1 MPLALNAGELEM
13 KQITAVVKP
22 DKLEAVARAVED
34 AGARGLTATDVRGF
48 GQEFGHMSAAR
59 PADQLAL
66 VQPKLR
72 IDILTADELAGP
84 VVEAIT
90 KAVNTG
96 SIGDGKIWV
105 CGVDSVLRV
114 RTGERDGDA
123 V

>member
-1 MPLALNAGELEM
+1 M

-22 DKLEAVARAVED
+22 DKLEAVARAVEE
-34 AGARGLTATDVRGF
+34 AGARGLTTTDVRGF
-48 GQEFGHMSAAR
+48 GQEFGHMSSVRSAN
-59 PADQLAL
+59 QLAL

-72 IDILTADELAGP
+72 IDVLTPDELAGP
-84 VVEAIT
+84 VAEAIA
-90 KAVNTG
+90 KAVNAG

-105 CGVDSVLRV
+105 CGVESVLRV